1 MNFKDTDL
9 TFDMRSY
16 SNTSVEGSYV
26 SIQPS
31 ETYYYDAEQALHSK
45 SNEISALGGARSNQ
59 IRANFLTGKLGV
71 SPVLDMGRTHTIY
84 LDNIISANSGGET
97 AASGGEL
104 INRYIS
110 KTVTLAEGQDA
121 EDIKV
126 VLTAYRPPNT
136 DVKVWIKILHREDST
151 LFDDAPWIE
160 MSRTSADVYS
170 SLAIRSDFKE
180 YTYGFATANL
190 TGPNGEVQYT
200 NGAGITFTGYKYFAI
215 KIGLVN
221 TQNNTA
227 IYPRV
232 GDLRTIALQI

>member
-1 MNFKDTDL
+1 
-9 TFDMRSY
+9 
-16 SNTSVEGSYV
+16 
-26 SIQPS
+26 
-31 ETYYYDAEQALHSK
+31 
-45 SNEISALGGARSNQ
+45 
-59 IRANFLTGKLGV
+59 
-71 SPVLDMGRTHTIY
+71 
-84 LDNIISANSGGET
+84 
-97 AASGGEL
+97 
-104 INRYIS
+104 
-110 KTVTLAEGQDA
+110 
-121 EDIKV
+121 
-126 VLTAYRPPNT
+126 
-136 DVKVWIKILHREDST
+136 
-151 LFDDAPWIE
+151 

-200 NGAGITFTGYKYFAI
+200 NGAGISFTGYKYFAI